1 MYFHF
6 IATGVS
12 SRMTLQEKAAMKK
25 EGNNGGGYSTP
36 PGSMGRTYSSGSNGS
51 QPSPSYSQ
59 QQPSFKSQGPPP
71 PLPRKPSPSANYVT
85 ALYDYQAQADGDL
98 NFFAGDRIQV
108 LERKGP
114 NEWWTGTCNGAQ
126 GVFPGNY
133 VEDA

>member
-1 MYFHF
+1 
-6 IATGVS
+6 
-12 SRMTLQEKAAMKK
+12 MTLQEKVAMKK

-51 QPSPSYSQ
+51 PPPPSYAQ